1 VAAACGTLWLGG
13 CSSDQER
20 LARHLESYREFSK
33 AGKNKEAL
41 IELRSALQI
50 DPKNA
55 DVNFQ
60 IAELMAKE
68 NRLADAVFFYREASR
83 LDPARHDAGLAEAKL
98 VMFED
103 PTRARELIDEALER
117 EPTNVVAHLRRSE
130 LALANNDADGALEAA
145 LTAVEIAPGDAM
157 AQMQL
162 GIVNLAR
169 LRAFRLR
176 GEEPP
181 EDVFR
186 QAEAALRKADE
197 MFGGGPNVRVEL
209 GRLYA
214 IWPGHGD
221 QAEAMFRSAFEA
233 ADTDEMRG
241 RVAGSTASFARVER
255 DEELL
260 RWSLEAMVKHV
271 PTNLPAWDEL
281 ALVEER
287 REAGKGDDVYRRL
300 LALRPDDA
308 DAHVRFARFMVRGN
322 RVQEAIDHLEEQAR
336 TGSQPALTLE
346 ALTGVRLARGEVDA
360 ARAVVE
366 RMEQEQPGHP
376 RTKLAQ
382 ARLALVE
389 GRDAEAVELLRA
401 YVGSEDTVEGQRM
414 LAIAEMRTR
423 NFPAA
428 VAAADAAIQREIDSP
443 VDLLR
448 LRAQIHQA
456 AGDWPQVL
464 LTIQRMA
471 RQGARA
477 PADQLLYARA
487 LYQTGRPQ
495 LGRAVLDQMLAAE
508 SPPVEALLEYARRE
522 GETNPEKA
530 EEYLDRVLAQAPR
543 NADALQL
550 RASRAMAA
558 GKPDEALAA
567 LDRAAEAGPLGPAMV
582 LTRAQI
588 LTSKGDLVRAEE
600 EARRA
605 FAAAPNLTPALDLL
619 ARIYTAQNRV
629 DEAIASFEEAEKVG
643 ALPPSGQV
651 LLGRL
656 HLAAGH

>member
-1 VAAACGTLWLGG
+1 
-13 CSSDQER
+13 
-20 LARHLESYREFSK
+20 
-33 AGKNKEAL
+33 
-41 IELRSALQI
+41 
-50 DPKNA
+50 
-55 DVNFQ
+55 
-60 IAELMAKE
+60 
-68 NRLADAVFFYREASR
+68 
-83 LDPARHDAGLAEAKL
+83 
-98 VMFED
+98 
-103 PTRARELIDEALER
+103 
-117 EPTNVVAHLRRSE
+117 
-130 LALANNDADGALEAA
+130 
-145 LTAVEIAPGDAM
+145 
-157 AQMQL
+157 
-162 GIVNLAR
+162 
-169 LRAFRLR
+169 
-176 GEEPP
+176 
-181 EDVFR
+181 
-186 QAEAALRKADE
+186 
-197 MFGGGPNVRVEL
+197 
-209 GRLYA
+209 
-214 IWPGHGD
+214 
-221 QAEAMFRSAFEA
+221 
-233 ADTDEMRG
+233 
-241 RVAGSTASFARVER
+241 VAGSTASFARVER

-656 HLAAGH
+656 HLAAGHKDQARTLYEKALAQRSDLPGAKNDLAWLLAEQGIELERALTLAQEAQQAEPENPDFVDTLGYVYLRKGLHEPALQQLSYAVELTEGSGAARPEFHYHLGLALRALGRQGEAITAFERALALDADFPDAEQARRELEAARSSLASTPG